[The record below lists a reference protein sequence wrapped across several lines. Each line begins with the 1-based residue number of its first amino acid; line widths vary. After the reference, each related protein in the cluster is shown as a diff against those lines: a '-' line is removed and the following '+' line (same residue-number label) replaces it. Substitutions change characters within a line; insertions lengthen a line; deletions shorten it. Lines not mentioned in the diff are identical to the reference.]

1 MSTLTI
7 SVPESVIARL
17 HQRAKERGTTP
28 EAVAADDV
36 ARATLP
42 PGYGRLRSLAGT
54 LNSDLTDASVR
65 TDEYLTDPAA
75 AATGRPHG

>member
-7 SVPESVIARL
+7 TIPEGVIARL
-17 HQRAKERGTTP
+17 RERAKERGSTP

-42 PGYGRLRSLAGT
+42 SGYGRLRSLAGT
-54 LNSDLTDASVR
+54 LTSDLTDASVR
-65 TDEYLTDPAA
+65 TDEYLTDPTAA
-75 AATGRPHG
+75 ADRADG

>member
-7 SVPESVIARL
+7 TVPESIAARL
-17 HQRAKERGTTP
+17 RERAKERGTTP

-42 PGYGRLRSLAGT
+42 PNYGRLRSLTGT
-54 LNSDLTDASVR
+54 LTSDLTDASVR

-75 AATGRPHG
+75 GRADG